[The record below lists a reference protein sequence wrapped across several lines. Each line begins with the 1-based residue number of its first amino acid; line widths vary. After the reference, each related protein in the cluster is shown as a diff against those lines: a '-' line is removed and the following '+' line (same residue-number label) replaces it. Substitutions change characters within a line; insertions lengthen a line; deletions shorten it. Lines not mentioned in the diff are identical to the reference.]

1 MNERPDTREGER
13 RAPGALTTISRP
25 TARDRARLDD
35 LAARL
40 TEHDLRPLVDPE
52 LAVIVCDCPEC
63 RAGDRD
69 PRRLWRPLMVTP
81 RGRKIIFRCCACD
94 TEVIRDAR

>member
-1 MNERPDTREGER
+1 MSERPDT
-13 RAPGALTTISRP
+13 LTTIPRSS
-25 TARDRARLDD
+25 ARDRNRLGG
-35 LAARL
+35 LAVSL
-40 TEHDLRPLVDPE
+40 TEHELRPLVDAE

-69 PRRLWRPLMVTP
+69 PWRLWRPLMVAP
-81 RGRKIIFRCCACD
+81 RGGKIIFRCCACD